1 MCIVFIF
8 VPMNEEL
15 KNIILKVRQLFM
27 KYGIKSVT
35 MDDVSRE
42 LGISKKTLYQYVD
55 NKNDLLAKILEL
67 ELDDSDCFMEGI
79 DRSKVN
85 AIEELF
91 IIHQYLI
98 KVLKEISPSSLYDLK
113 KYYPD
118 FYIKMKSQRREKIYH
133 RVIQNMQKGI
143 SEGLYRNDINIDL
156 IAKMQVDRVEKTMDS
171 DYLTLDEISAP
182 EIFLDVFKYH
192 IRGIASE
199 KGHIELEKE
208 IEKLKTTNF

>member
-1 MCIVFIF
+1 
-8 VPMNEEL
+8 
-15 KNIILKVRQLFM
+15 M

-67 ELDDSDCFMEGI
+67 ELDDSDCFMEDL

-91 IIHQYLI
+91 IIHRYLI

-113 KYYPD
+113 KYYPE
-118 FYIKMKSQRREKIYH
+118 FYSKMKSQRREKMYK
-133 RVIQNMQKGI
+133 RVLNNLQKGI
-143 SEGLYRNDINIDL
+143 KEGLYRDDINTEL
-156 IAKMQVDRVEKTMDS
+156 IAKIQVDRVEKTMDS

-199 KGHIELEKE
+199 KGVKELDKE
-208 IEKLKTTNF
+208 IVKLKTTNF